1 MVPRLQRGARAAVRF
16 LARSLGRPLRS
27 LRRWEQ
33 RFAHGRAERFLW
45 RHRQELV
52 LVVSLILF
60 AGSFVHLQ
68 RYPEL
73 NAQASDQA
81 PAPGP
86 TTTGSPSDD
95 PPALAGGAVVVG
107 PGRGEQ
113 LAPYIA
119 DRRDALAGIADDEI
133 RVAVVSFT
141 EHLTGEQAAE
151 VVPDGV
157 TALEVEL
164 RLPDPQM
171 EPFEVAVGEEREDG
185 EVGEEGEEREEREER
200 EAGAAGEDG
209 IESAVNEALAAER
222 ERIARE
228 EAEFRELLE
237 SGTVEDEDFV
247 AEFRQQLE
255 RLKAVRNLL
264 DTGAGTVFAVVVRG
278 PVAELRALAEAE
290 RVRLVDPAPAET
302 DPAASTFY
310 GLLPDDD
317 ETASYGGV

>member
-1 MVPRLQRGARAAVRF
+1 MVPRLQRGARAVARF
-16 LARSLGRPLRS
+16 LASLLGWPLRS

-33 RFAHGRAERFLW
+33 RVAHGRPERFLW

-52 LVVSLILF
+52 LVVALILF
-60 AGSFVHLQ
+60 AGSYVHLQ

-73 NAQASDQA
+73 NAQASDPA
-81 PAPGP
+81 AAPGP
-86 TTTGSPSDD
+86 GTAGSPSEG

-107 PGRGEQ
+107 PGEGEQ

-119 DRRDALAGIADDEI
+119 DQRDELAGIADDET

-141 EHLTGEQAAE
+141 DYLTAEQAAE

-157 TALEVEL
+157 IALEVEL
-164 RLPDPQM
+164 RLPDQQM
-171 EPFEVAVGEEREDG
+171 EPFEI
-185 EVGEEGEEREEREER
+185 EVEEGEV
-200 EAGAAGEDG
+200 G

-222 ERIARE
+222 ERIAQE

-237 SGTVEDEDFV
+237 SGTVEDEDFI
-247 AEFRQQLE
+247 AEFREQLE
-255 RLKAVRNLL
+255 RLEAVRNLL

-278 PVAELRALAEAE
+278 PAAELQALGEAE

-310 GLLPDDD
+310 GLLPDDE
-317 ETASYGGV
+317 ETASYGGIS